1 MGPGENP
8 EWLERGLREA
18 MFLDARGII
27 ESLYN
32 DRDILPDAEPALAL
46 ETCHPERPVNVHTL
60 FGTICLKRRY
70 FHHPPSKT
78 GRAPLDETLGL
89 EGGYSPA
96 LARIVCRA
104 ASTIPSFQQGAAELA
119 ELAAIQ
125 VNARQFGR
133 LAGALAP
140 GLENALATMESPPDA
155 GRKQDP
161 VPVLYVE
168 CDGTGTPM
176 RKEALAGRP
185 GKQEDGSAKTREA
198 KLGCVFTQSG
208 TDKEGKPMRDPAS
221 TSYVGTYRGCRDIA
235 VLLRQEAMRRGLG
248 RARQVVCLGDGAAWI
263 WKNFQS
269 TFPGAVQILDYYH
282 ASEYVVDMAAAIHGE
297 DKEKAEALH
306 TRWRRSMKESSPEAL
321 LAEARCLLDAH
332 PEWSEEKRTAIESKI
347 SYLQSHAGRT
357 RYGEYRA
364 KGYFIGS
371 GVIEAGCKTVVG
383 ARLKASGMFWSE
395 AGAQNILGLR
405 CLVLGPHFDPAWRTR
420 RKLLV
425 QERRKA
431 RRWLPDETSKA
442 A

>member
-1 MGPGENP
+1 M
-8 EWLERGLREA
+8 ERGLREA
-18 MFLDARGII
+18 MFRDARGII

-32 DRDILPDAEPALAL
+32 DRDIFPDAEPGLAL
-46 ETCHPERPVNVHTL
+46 EVCHPKRPVNVHTL
-60 FGTICLKRRY
+60 FGTIRLKRRY

-104 ASTIPSFQQGAAELA
+104 ASTVPSFEQGAADLA

-133 LAGALAP
+133 LAGAVAP
-140 GLENALATMESPPDA
+140 GLENALATMEEAPSEA
-155 GRKQDP
+155 GQKSEP
-161 VPVLYVE
+161 VPVFYVE

-176 RKEALAGRP
+176 RKEALAGRA

-198 KLGCVFTQSG
+198 KLGCVFTQTA
-208 TDKEGKPMRDPAS
+208 TDEQGRPMRDPAS

-235 VLLRQEAMRRGLG
+235 VLLRQEAMRRGLS
-248 RARQVVCLGDGAAWI
+248 RAQQVVCLGDGAAWI
-263 WKNFQS
+263 WNNFEL
-269 TFPGAVQILDYYH
+269 TFPGGVQILDYYH
-282 ASEYVVDMAAAIHGE
+282 ASEYVVAIAATIHDD
-297 DKEKAEALH
+297 DKQKAEALH
-306 TRWRRSMKESSPEAL
+306 TRWRRGMKESSPDAL
-321 LAEARCLLDAH
+321 IAEATDVLDAH
-332 PEWSEEKRTAIESKI
+332 PEWSEEKRTTIQSKI
-347 SYLQSHAGRT
+347 SYLQSHASRT

-383 ARLKASGMFWSE
+383 GRLKQSGMFWSE

-405 CLVLGPHFDPAWRTR
+405 CLILGPHFDEAWRIR
-420 RKLLV
+420 RKLLE

-431 RRWLPDETSKA
+431 RRWLAETAKA

>member
-1 MGPGENP
+1 M
-8 EWLERGLREA
+8 ERGLREA
-18 MFLDARGII
+18 MFRDARGII

-32 DRDILPDAEPALAL
+32 NRDIFPDAEPGFAL
-46 ETCHPERPVNVHTL
+46 EVCHPKRPVNVHTL

-78 GRAPLDETLGL
+78 GRAPLDEILGL

-104 ASTIPSFQQGAAELA
+104 ASTVPSFEQGAADLA

-133 LAGALAP
+133 LAGAVAP
-140 GLENALATMESPPDA
+140 GLENALATMEEAPPEA
-155 GRKQDP
+155 GQKDQ
-161 VPVLYVE
+161 PVLYVE

-176 RKEALAGRP
+176 RKEALAGRA

-198 KLGCVFTQSG
+198 KLGCVFTQSA
-208 TDKEGKPMRDPAS
+208 TDEQGRPVRDPAS
-221 TSYVGTYRGCRDIA
+221 TSHVGTYRGCRDIA
-235 VLLRQEAMRRGLG
+235 VLLRQEAMRRGLS
-248 RARQVVCLGDGAAWI
+248 RAQQVVCLGDGAAWI
-263 WKNFQS
+263 WNNFEL

-282 ASEYVVDMAAAIHGE
+282 ASEYVVAIAATIHDS

-306 TRWRRSMKESSPEAL
+306 TRWRRGMKESSPDAL
-321 LAEARCLLDAH
+321 IAEATDVLDAH
-332 PEWSEEKRTAIESKI
+332 PEWSEEKRTTIQSKI
-347 SYLQSHAGRT
+347 SYLQSHASRT

-383 ARLKASGMFWSE
+383 GRLKQSGMFWSE

-405 CLVLGPHFDPAWRTR
+405 CLILGPHFDEAWRIR
-420 RKLLV
+420 RKLLE

-431 RRWLPDETSKA
+431 RRWLPNEKSEA